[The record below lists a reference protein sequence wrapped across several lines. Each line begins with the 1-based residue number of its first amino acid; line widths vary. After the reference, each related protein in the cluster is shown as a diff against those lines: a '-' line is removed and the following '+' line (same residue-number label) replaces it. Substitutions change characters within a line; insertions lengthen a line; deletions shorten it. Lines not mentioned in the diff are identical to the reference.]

1 MLLAID
7 AGNTNT
13 VFALFEGE
21 TIAAEWRLST
31 AHARTADEY
40 AIWLT
45 QLMGLKNIKP
55 AAITGAICASV
66 VPQVNYE
73 LKTLC
78 RRYFNTDLLL
88 VGEPNVKLSIGIEV
102 DRPEEVGADRV
113 VNAFAAWEKFKTA
126 AIVVDFGTATTF
138 DVISAKGAYIGGVIA
153 PGINLSLDALQKAA
167 AKLPTVE
174 ISRPAQIIGK
184 NTIAAMQS
192 GIYFGYVGLIE
203 GIVSRLKET
212 LGGDVKTL
220 ATGGLAPLYAKAT
233 AAIDEV
239 APDLTMI
246 GLCHIYHSN
255 KKNNK

>member
-21 TIAAEWRLST
+21 AMVAQWRLST
-31 AHARTADEY
+31 AHTRTADEY

-45 QLMGLKNIKP
+45 QLMGLKNIDSK
-55 AAITGAICASV
+55 AITGAICASV

-78 RRYFNTDLLL
+78 RRYFNTELLL
-88 VGEPNVKLSIGIEV
+88 IGEPNVKLGIAIEI

-113 VNAFAAWEKFKTA
+113 VNAFAAWEKYKTA
-126 AIVVDFGTATTF
+126 AVVVDFGTATTF
-138 DVISAKGAYIGGVIA
+138 DVVSAQGAYIGGVIA
-153 PGINLSLDALQKAA
+153 PGIHLSLDALQKAA

-174 ISRPAQIIGK
+174 ISRPAQVIGK
-184 NTIAAMQS
+184 NTVAAMQS
-192 GIYFGYVGLIE
+192 GIYFGYTGLIE
-203 GIVSRLKET
+203 GIVARLKET
-212 LGGDVKTL
+212 LGGNVKVL

-233 AAIDEV
+233 SVIDEV
-239 APDLTMI
+239 SSDLTML
-246 GLCHIYHSN
+246 GLNQIYHSN
-255 KKNNK
+255 QKK

>member
-21 TIAAEWRLST
+21 AVTEQWRLST
-31 AHARTADEY
+31 AHTRTADEY

-45 QLMGLKNIKP
+45 QLMALKNITP
-55 AAITGAICASV
+55 AAISGAICASV

-88 VGEPNVKLSIGIEV
+88 IGEPNVALGIGIEV

-113 VNAFAAWEKFKTA
+113 VNALAAWEKYKTA

-174 ISRPAQIIGK
+174 ISKPAHIIGK
-184 NTIAAMQS
+184 NTVAAMQS

-203 GIVSRLKET
+203 GIVARLKKS
-212 LGGDVKTL
+212 LGGGVKVL

-233 AAIDEV
+233 GAIDEV
-239 APDLTMI
+239 APDLTML
-246 GLCHIYHSN
+246 GLNQIYHSN
-255 KKNNK
+255 QKK

>member
-1 MLLAID
+1 MLLVID

-13 VFALFEGE
+13 VFALCDG
-21 TIAAEWRLST
+21 TRILAQWRLST
-31 AHARTADEY
+31 SHTRTADEY

-45 QLMGLKNIKP
+45 QLMALEKHAP
-55 AAITGAICASV
+55 HEVSAAICASV

-78 RRYFNTDLLL
+78 QRYFNTTLM
-88 VGEPNVKLSIGIEV
+88 VIGEQGVNPGVILAV

-138 DVISAKGAYIGGVIA
+138 DVVNNVGAYIGGVIA
-153 PGINLSLDALQKAA
+153 PGIHLSLDALQKAA

-174 ISRPAQIIGK
+174 ISRPASVVGT

-203 GIVSRLKET
+203 GILARLKEV
-212 LGGDVKTL
+212 LGHDVKTL
-220 ATGGLAPLYAKAT
+220 ATGGLAPLYAEAT
-233 AAIDEV
+233 RAIDAV
-239 APDLTMI
+239 APDLTVQ
-246 GLCHIYHSN
+246 GLCQIYLRN
-255 KKNNK
+255 RTQG